1 MKRRSIITY
10 LENLNPLML
19 AVAET
24 SQTLLL
30 NFLKSKH
37 PPHEN
42 VWWRTLP
49 TTLFQMLSYF
59 ILSAIEV
66 IVKKVSEIQ
75 TTILGELLS
84 INVLNLVFSES
95 CQHSPGPRGHTE

>member
-37 PPHEN
+37 TYEN

-49 TTLFQMLSYF
+49 TTLLQMLSYF